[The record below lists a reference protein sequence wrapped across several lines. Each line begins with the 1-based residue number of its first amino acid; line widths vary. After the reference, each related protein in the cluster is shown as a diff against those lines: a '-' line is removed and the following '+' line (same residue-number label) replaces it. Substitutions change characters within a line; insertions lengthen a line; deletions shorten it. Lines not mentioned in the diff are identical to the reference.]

1 MSTGEVITLAALAA
15 LGVFLSAIF
24 SGMET
29 GLYTLN
35 RVRLTVR
42 AARRQGQ
49 AVRLRRELVHQNRTL
64 STLLIGTNAAS
75 YLVSYAIARL
85 LHTLAIDDW
94 MLIGIEVIAV
104 TPVLFVF
111 AETLPKDLFRR
122 HADNWMYPLSGV
134 LVASKWAFRLVGLLP
149 IVQLVGL
156 LVARLLGSDPRDAVT
171 ARQRISQLLKEG
183 VGTGV
188 LTESQTMLAD
198 RALAMRSRTIE
209 TEMIPWNRV
218 ATLHRDAERP
228 QRETLIRRRNFTR
241 MPVVDDTGTPV
252 GILSSLDALLE
263 PDRPTAELMIDLLSF
278 DGGTPVRDALR
289 SMRESRR
296 KMAVVVTPD
305 GRPRGLVTLKDLV
318 EPVTGELAAW

>member
-1 MSTGEVITLAALAA
+1 MTGGEVIALAGLA
-15 LGVFLSAIF
+15 GLGVFASAVF

-42 AARRQGQ
+42 AARGQ
-49 AVRLRRELVHQNRTL
+49 RPALRLRRELDRQSRTL

-75 YLVSYAIARL
+75 YVLSYAIARL
-85 LHTLAIDDW
+85 LHGFAFDGW
-94 MLIGIEVIAV
+94 PLIFIEALAV

-111 AETLPKDLFRR
+111 AETLPKDLFRT
-122 HADNWMYPLSGV
+122 HADNWMYTLSPV
-134 LVASKWAFRLVGLLP
+134 LVAAKWVFRLVGLLP
-149 IVQLVGL
+149 VVQLVAM
-156 LVARLLGSDPRDAVT
+156 LVARMLGAGSPDAVT
-171 ARQRISQLLKEG
+171 ARQRISHLIKEG

-188 LTESQTMLAD
+188 LTESQTALAD

-218 ATLHRDAERP
+218 ATVHRDAQRP
-228 QRETLIRRRNFTR
+228 QRETLIRQRNFTR
-241 MPVVDDTGTPV
+241 MPVVDDTGKPV

-263 PDRPTAELMIDLLSF
+263 PDRPTAELMIDPLTF
-278 DGGTPVRDALR
+278 KARTPVRDALR

-296 KMAVVVTPD
+296 KMAVVVAEN

-318 EPVTGELAAW
+318 EPVTGELGAW

>member
-1 MSTGEVITLAALAA
+1 MSNVEVITLAGLAV
-15 LGVFLSAIF
+15 LGVFLTAIF
-24 SGMET
+24 AGMET

-42 AARRQGQ
+42 AARRQGR
-49 AVRLRRELVHQNRTL
+49 AVRLRRELGHQNRTL

-85 LHTLAIDDW
+85 LHTLPFDDW

-111 AETLPKDLFRR
+111 AETLPKDLFRT
-122 HADNWMYPLSGV
+122 HADNWMYRLSGV
-134 LVASKWAFRLVGLLP
+134 LVVSKWAFRLVGLLP

-156 LVARLLGSDPRDAVT
+156 LVERLLGSSSQDAVS
-171 ARQRISQLLKEG
+171 ARQRISQLIKEG

-188 LTESQTMLAD
+188 LTEFQTTLAD
-198 RALAMRSRTIE
+198 RALAMRNRTIE

-228 QRETLIRRRNFTR
+228 QRETLIRQRNFTR
-241 MPVVDDTGTPV
+241 MPVVDDRGDV
-252 GILSSLDALLE
+252 IGILSSLDALLE
-263 PDRPTAELMIDLLSF
+263 PDRPTADLMIDLLTF
-278 DGGTPVRDALR
+278 EGGTPVRDALR
-289 SMRESRR
+289 SMREARR
-296 KMAVVVTPD
+296 KMAVVVAPD

-318 EPVTGELAAW
+318 EPVTGELGAW

>member
-1 MSTGEVITLAALAA
+1 VSGGEVFVLAALAV
-15 LGVFLSAIF
+15 LGVFLSAVF

-42 AARRQGQ
+42 AARRQRR
-49 AVRLRRELVHQNRTL
+49 AVRLRRELGHQNRML

-75 YLVSYAIARL
+75 YLVSYTIARL
-85 LHTLAIDDW
+85 LHALAIDDW
-94 MLIGIEVIAV
+94 MIIGIEVLAV
-104 TPVLFVF
+104 TPLLFVF
-111 AETLPKDLFRR
+111 AETLPKDLFRT

-134 LVASKWAFRLVGLLP
+134 LVASKWAFRLIGLLP

-156 LVARLLGSDPRDAVT
+156 LVERMLGSSSHDAVS
-171 ARQRISQLLKEG
+171 ARQRISQLIKEG
-183 VGTGV
+183 VSTGV
-188 LTESQTMLAD
+188 LTEFQTTLAD
-198 RALAMRSRTIE
+198 RALAMRNRTIE

-241 MPVVDDTGTPV
+241 MPVVDDTGAPV

-263 PDRPTAELMIDLLSF
+263 PDRPTAELMIELLTF
-278 DGGTPVRDALR
+278 AGDTPVRDALR
-289 SMRESRR
+289 SMREARR
-296 KMAVVVTPD
+296 KMAVVIAPD

-318 EPVTGELAAW
+318 EPVTGELGAW

>member
-1 MSTGEVITLAALAA
+1 MSSTEVITLTTLAA
-15 LGVFLSAIF
+15 FGVLLSAIY

-35 RVRLTVR
+35 RIRLTVR
-42 AARRQGQ
+42 AARRQGR
-49 AVRLRRELVHQNRTL
+49 AVRLRRELGHQNRTL

-94 MLIGIEVIAV
+94 MLIAIEVIAV

-111 AETLPKDLFRR
+111 AETLPKDLFRT
-122 HADNWMYPLSGV
+122 HADNWMYSLSGV
-134 LVASKWAFRLVGLLP
+134 LVVSKWAFRLVGLLP
-149 IVQLVGL
+149 IVQLVGHV
-156 LVARLLGSDPRDAVT
+156 VARLLGASSPATVS
-171 ARQRISQLLKEG
+171 ARQRISQLIKEG
-183 VGTGV
+183 VGPGV
-188 LTESQTMLAD
+188 LTESQTTLAD

-218 ATLHRDAERP
+218 ATLNRDAERP
-228 QRETLIRRRNFTR
+228 QRETLIRQRNFTR

-263 PDRPTAELMIDLLSF
+263 PDRGTEELMIDLLTF
-278 DGGTPVRDALR
+278 QGQMPVRDALH
-289 SMRESRR
+289 SMRQKRR
-296 KMAVVVTPD
+296 KMAVVVAPD

-318 EPVTGELAAW
+318 EPVTGELGAW